1 MHNNMLSVNIY
12 NTTINLKKNTK
23 KQKQKKQNMQLHWNL
38 SDQMNA
44 KGNTTY
50 SP

>member
-12 NTTINLKKNTK
+12 NTTINLKKNK
-23 KQKQKKQNMQLHWNL
+23 KQKPKKQNMQLHWNL